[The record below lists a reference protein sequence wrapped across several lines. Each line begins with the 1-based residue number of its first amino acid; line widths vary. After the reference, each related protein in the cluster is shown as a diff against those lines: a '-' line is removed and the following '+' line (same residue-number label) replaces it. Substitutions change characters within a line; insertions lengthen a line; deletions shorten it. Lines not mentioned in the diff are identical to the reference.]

1 VPVLDLGTMTSPSP
15 GTESGRVARPAILTV
30 DDDPGVSRA
39 VARDLRRKY
48 GERYRIVRAESGPQA
63 LDALKE
69 IKLRGEEVAVLLA
82 DYRMPQMSGIEF
94 LEQAMDLFPLA
105 RRVLLTAY
113 ADTDAAIQAINV
125 VDLDHYLLKPW
136 DPPEEK
142 LYPVVDGL
150 LEAWAAV
157 DHRPVREIRVVG
169 HRWSAR
175 SYEVRDFLARNSVPY
190 RWFLADEPEGERL
203 LAAAEQD
210 GSRLPVVITPDGEPL
225 VRPTD
230 AELAAR
236 VGLATAPAGDFYD
249 LVVVGGGPAGLGAAV
264 YGGSEGLRTCLV
276 ERRATGGQAGQSSRI
291 ENYLGFPDGVSGE
304 QLAERAR
311 RQALK
316 FEVEMLTTRKVVGL
330 EQRGSARV
338 VRFEDGSEL
347 AAHTVILATGVSYRK
362 LEAPGLAELAG
373 RGVYY
378 GAATT
383 EGPNCRSQDV
393 YVVGGANSA
402 GQAAMYFSRY
412 ARKVVLVVRGA
423 ALEASMSRYLVDQI
437 AAVENIEVRTCTE
450 VVGGSGDGHLE
461 TLTLRD
467 NGTGET
473 ETVKSSWLFCF
484 IGAAPLTDWL
494 EGTLARD
501 GHGFVLAGPDLLVEG
516 RRPAGW
522 SLERDPYHL
531 ETSVPGV
538 FVAGDVR
545 SDSVKRVASA
555 VGEGAM
561 AVTLV
566 HRYLE
571 KR

>member
-1 VPVLDLGTMTSPSP
+1 MLDLSTMTGPAP
-15 GTESGRVARPAILTV
+15 ARETDRAPAEGRVARPAILTI
-30 DDDPGVSRA
+30 DDDPSVSRA

-82 DYRMPQMSGIEF
+82 DYRMPEMSGIEF

-142 LYPVVDGL
+142 LYPVVDEL
-150 LEAWAAV
+150 LAAWTAV
-157 DHRPVREIRVVG
+157 DHRPAREIRVVG

-203 LAAAEQD
+203 LAAAGQD
-210 GSRLPVVITPDGEPL
+210 GAKLPVVVTEDGEPM
-225 VRPTD
+225 VEPTD

-236 VGLATAPAGDFYD
+236 VGLPTTPSTDFYD

-264 YGGSEGLRTCLV
+264 YGGSEGLRTVLV

-316 FEVEMLTTRKVVGL
+316 FEVEMLTARKVTAL

-347 AAHTVILATGVSYRK
+347 SAHTVILATGRVVP
-362 LEAPGLAELAG
+362 EAGGPRPGRARRSRRLLRRRHHRGAQLPQPGRVRRRRGQLGRSGRDVLLPVRPEGRAGGPRPLAG
-373 RGVYY
+373 RVDVALSHRPGR
-378 GAATT
+378 
-383 EGPNCRSQDV
+383 EGREHRGPLLHRDRRGRRRRSPGDDD
-393 YVVGGANSA
+393 AP
-402 GQAAMYFSRY
+402 GQRH
-412 ARKVVLVVRGA
+412 RG
-423 ALEASMSRYLVDQI
+423 D
-437 AAVENIEVRTCTE
+437 
-450 VVGGSGDGHLE
+450 
-461 TLTLRD
+461 
-467 NGTGET
+467 
-473 ETVKSSWLFCF
+473 
-484 IGAAPLTDWL
+484 
-494 EGTLARD
+494 RD
-501 GHGFVLAGPDLLVEG
+501 GQVVVAVLLHR
-516 RRPAGW
+516 RRPAD
-522 SLERDPYHL
+522 R
-531 ETSVPGV
+531 
-538 FVAGDVR
+538 VAGRHAGPRRARLRAGRAGPARRRPPAGRLAAWSATRTTWRPASPASSWPATSAPTR
-545 SDSVKRVASA
+545 SSGSPPRSA
-555 VGEGAM
+555 RA
-561 AVTLV
+561 
-566 HRYLE
+566 RWP
-571 KR
+571 

>member
-1 VPVLDLGTMTSPSP
+1 
-15 GTESGRVARPAILTV
+15 
-30 DDDPGVSRA
+30 
-39 VARDLRRKY
+39 
-48 GERYRIVRAESGPQA
+48 
-63 LDALKE
+63 
-69 IKLRGEEVAVLLA
+69 
-82 DYRMPQMSGIEF
+82 MPQMSGIEF

-142 LYPVVDGL
+142 LYPVVDEL
-150 LEAWAAV
+150 LEAWTAV

-190 RWFLADEPEGERL
+190 RYYSLDDEAGGGEAQRL
-203 LAAAEQD
+203 LAAAGED
-210 GSRLPVVITPDGEPL
+210 GASLPVVITPEGEPL
-225 VRPTD
+225 VRPSD

-276 ERRATGGQAGQSSRI
+276 ERRAPGGQAGESSRI

-330 EQRGSARV
+330 EPRGSARV

-347 AAHTVILATGVSYRK
+347 SAHTVILATGVSYRK
-362 LEAPGLAELAG
+362 LEAPGLADLTG

-383 EGPNCRSQDV
+383 EGPGCRSQDV

-412 ARKVVLVVRGA
+412 ARRVVLVVRGGSLA
-423 ALEASMSRYLVDQI
+423 ASMSRYLVDQI

-450 VVGGSGDGHLE
+450 VVEGRGDGHLE

-467 NGTGET
+467 NSTGEI
-473 ETVKSSWLFCF
+473 ETVKSSWLFVF

-494 EGTLARD
+494 DGTVSRD
-501 GHGFVLAGPDLLVEG
+501 QRGFVLAGPDLLVEG

-522 SLERDPYHL
+522 SLDRDPYHL

-545 SDSVKRVASA
+545 ADSVKRVASA

-571 KR
+571 KL

>member
-1 VPVLDLGTMTSPSP
+1 MSAPD
-15 GTESGRVARPAILTV
+15 RVARPAILTV
-30 DDDPGVSRA
+30 DDDGSVSRA

-48 GERYRIVRAESGPQA
+48 GEGYRIVRAESGPQA
-63 LDALKE
+63 LEALKE
-69 IKLRGEEVAVLLA
+69 IKLRGEQVAVLLA
-82 DYRMPQMSGIEF
+82 DYRMPVMSGIEF

-150 LEAWAAV
+150 LQAWTATDRQPA
-157 DHRPVREIRVVG
+157 REIRVIG

-190 RWFLADEPEGERL
+190 RWYLADDPEAERL
-203 LAAAEQD
+203 LAAAGAD
-210 GSRLPVVITPDGEPL
+210 GGALPVVITADGTAMIEPS
-225 VRPTD
+225 D
-230 AELAAR
+230 AELAATA
-236 VGLATAPAGDFYD
+236 GLATTPATDFYD

-264 YGGSEGLRTCLV
+264 YGGSEGLRTVLV
-276 ERRATGGQAGQSSRI
+276 ERRATGGQAGTSSRI

-304 QLAERAR
+304 QLTERAR
-311 RQALK
+311 RQAQK
-316 FEVEMLTTRKVVGL
+316 FDVEMLTTRDVVGL
-330 EQRGSARV
+330 EERGSARV
-338 VRFEDGSEL
+338 VRFEDGTEL
-347 AAHTVILATGVSYRK
+347 AAHTVILATGVSYRM
-362 LEAPGLAELAG
+362 LEAPGLGDLAG

-383 EGPNCRSQDV
+383 EGPSCRSQDV

-402 GQAAMYFSRY
+402 GQAAMYFSRF
-412 ARKVVLVVRGA
+412 ASRVVMLVRGTS
-423 ALEASMSRYLVDQI
+423 LDSSMSRYLIDQI
-437 AAVENIEVRTCTE
+437 EKVPNIEVRTCTE
-450 VVGGSGDGHLE
+450 IVDGAGVEHLE
-461 TLTLRD
+461 SLTLR
-467 NGTGET
+467 NNATGTT
-473 ETVKSSWLFCF
+473 ETVPASWLFVF
-484 IGAAPLTDWL
+484 IGAAPRTDWL
-494 EGTLARD
+494 AGCLERD
-501 GHGFVLAGPDLLVEG
+501 ERGFVLAGPDLVVAG
-516 RRPAGW
+516 NRPAGW
-522 SLERDPYHL
+522 APDRDPYHL

-545 SDSVKRVASA
+545 AESVKRVASA